1 MMFIGPMTN
10 WISALYFVMQHNLFS
25 YNRGRV

>member
-1 MMFIGPMTN
+1 MTN
-10 WISALYFVMQHNLFS
+10 WISALYFVMQYNLVS